1 LESLPGEVAT
11 WLLNQGPLGF
21 TTLMGFALYVY
32 ERYAR
37 QKDREAY
44 DTALKAAQAEH
55 IETLKTVT
63 PLAQKF
69 TDTMDVILPL
79 AMAQLNRRS
88 E

>member
-1 LESLPGEVAT
+1 MEKFSSEVVS
-11 WLLNQGPLGF
+11 WLLSQGPLGF
-21 TTLMGFALYVY
+21 TTLLGFGLYVY

-37 QKDREAY
+37 QTDRKAF
-44 DTALKAAQAEH
+44 DAALKDAQNEH
-55 IETLKTVT
+55 IATLKLVT

>member
-1 LESLPGEVAT
+1 M
-11 WLLNQGPLGF
+11 GF
-21 TTLMGFALYVY
+21 TTLVGFALYVY

-37 QKDREAY
+37 QKDRQAF
-44 DTALKAAQAEH
+44 DAALKDAQEEH
-55 IETLKTVT
+55 IATLKVVT

-79 AMAQLNRRS
+79 AMAQLNRRH